1 MRTVE
6 ITKEAFASMVKDF
19 RVPAKYYEALDADN
33 AYYTED
39 DEAVASF
46 KAGDYSVTFFEG
58 YTPEVEANGY
68 AHDVKSVNALRA
80 FLKAII
86 ELGQPEEL
94 TEEQDENLYSLYNK
108 CFR

>member
-6 ITKEAFASMVKDF
+6 ITKEDFTAMVKEY
-19 RVPAKYYEALDADN
+19 RVPAKYYDVLDTDN

-46 KAGDYSVTFFEG
+46 KAGEFAVTFFQG
-58 YTPEVEANGY
+58 YSPEVAHLDST
-68 AHDVKSVNALRA
+68 HDVTSANALRA
-80 FLKAII
+80 FLKAIV
-86 ELGQPEEL
+86 EVGQAEEL
-94 TEEQDENLYSLYNK
+94 TEEQDEKLYSLYTK